1 MTTGVDRGSATVV
14 VALIMA
20 ILLVAVVG
28 LGSLTVLYG
37 VRAEAHNAAD
47 AAALAAAVGTYP
59 PAGAGDPF
67 AEAARYA
74 AANGAL
80 VVSCECAID
89 SSLGVRS
96 ATVIVEKEVTV
107 PFFGT
112 LGVRAGATGE
122 FDPVAW
128 LGG

>member
-1 MTTGVDRGSATVV
+1 MTTADRGSATIVV
-14 VALIMA
+14 T
-20 ILLVAVVG
+20 LVAAMVLTATVG

-37 VRAEAHNAAD
+37 VRSEANTAAD
-47 AAALAAAVGTYP
+47 AAALAAAVATYP
-59 PAGAGDPF
+59 PAGAGDPR

-74 AANGAL
+74 GANGAV
-80 VVSCECAID
+80 VVSCDCTVDPRLE
-89 SSLGVRS
+89 VRS
-96 ATVIVEKEVTV
+96 VTVIVEKAVTV

>member
-1 MTTGVDRGSATVV
+1 MTLADRGAATVV
-14 VALIMA
+14 AALLVALVMA
-20 ILLVAVVG
+20 AVVG

-37 VRAEAHNAAD
+37 VRAEANNAAD
-47 AAALAAAVGTYP
+47 AAALAAAVATYP
-59 PAGAGDPF
+59 PAGAGDPR

-74 AANGAL
+74 GVNGAEL
-80 VVSCECAID
+80 VSCDCLVD
-89 SSLGVRS
+89 SGLDVRS

-112 LGVRAGATGE
+112 LEVRAGATGE
-122 FDPVAW
+122 FDPVSW

>member
-1 MTTGVDRGSATVV
+1 MIDDRGSATVV
-14 VALIMA
+14 AA
-20 ILLVAVVG
+20 LLVAMVMLTLVG

-37 VRAEAHNAAD
+37 VRGEANTAAD
-47 AAALAAAVGTYP
+47 AAALAAAVATYP
-59 PAGAGDPF
+59 PAGADDPR

-74 AANGAL
+74 SANGAV
-80 VVSCECAID
+80 VVSCECVID
-89 SSLGVRS
+89 SGLEVRS
-96 ATVIVEKEVTV
+96 ATVIVEKKVTV

>member
-1 MTTGVDRGSATVV
+1 MIDADRGSATVV
-14 VALIMA
+14 AA
-20 ILLVAVVG
+20 LLVAIVMVTLVG

-37 VRAEAHNAAD
+37 VRAEANTAAD
-47 AAALAAAVGTYP
+47 AAALAAAVATYP
-59 PAGAGDPF
+59 PAGADDPR

-74 AANGAL
+74 GANGAV
-80 VVSCECAID
+80 VVSCECVID
-89 SSLGVRS
+89 SGLETRS
-96 ATVIVEKEVTV
+96 ATVIVEKKVTV

>member
-1 MTTGVDRGSATVV
+1 VADRGSATLV
-14 VALIMA
+14 VAL
-20 ILLVAVVG
+20 LVAMVMVALVG

-37 VRAEAHNAAD
+37 VRAEANNAAD
-47 AAALAAAVGTYP
+47 AAALAAAVATYP
-59 PAGAGDPF
+59 PAGAGDPRS
-67 AEAARYA
+67 EAARYA
-74 AANGAL
+74 GANGAV
-80 VVSCECAID
+80 VVSCDCPID
-89 SSLGVRS
+89 FGLETRS
-96 ATVIVEKEVTV
+96 ATVIVEKKVTV

>member
-1 MTTGVDRGSATVV
+1 MTVPDRGSATVV
-14 VALIMA
+14 AA
-20 ILLVAVVG
+20 LLVTMVMAALVG

-37 VRAEAHNAAD
+37 VRSEANTAAD
-47 AAALAAAVGTYP
+47 AAALAAAVATYP
-59 PAGAGDPF
+59 AAGAGDPR

-74 AANGAL
+74 AANGAE
-80 VVSCECAID
+80 VVSCDCPVD
-89 SSLGVRS
+89 PSLEVRS
-96 ATVIVEKEVTV
+96 ATVVVEKKVTV

>member
-1 MTTGVDRGSATVV
+1 MLAAMVMA
-14 VALIMA
+14 AL
-20 ILLVAVVG
+20 VG

-37 VRAEAHNAAD
+37 VRAEANNAAD
-47 AAALAAAVGTYP
+47 AAALAAAVATYP
-59 PAGAGDPF
+59 PAGAGDPR

-74 AANGAL
+74 GANGA
-80 VVSCECAID
+80 VVVTCDCRID
-89 SSLGVRS
+89 SGLDVRS
-96 ATVIVEKEVTV
+96 ATVIVEKRVTV

-122 FDPVAW
+122 FDPVKW

>member
-1 MTTGVDRGSATVV
+1 MNAADRGSATLVAALV
-14 VALIMA
+14 VAIVLTAM
-20 ILLVAVVG
+20 VG

-37 VRAEAHNAAD
+37 VRAEANNAAD
-47 AAALAAAVGTYP
+47 AAALAAAVATYP
-59 PAGAGDPF
+59 PAGAGDPR

-74 AANGAL
+74 GANGAVL
-80 VVSCECAID
+80 VSCDCTVD
-89 SSLGVRS
+89 SQLEVRK

-112 LGVRAGATGE
+112 LKVRAGATGE

>member
-1 MTTGVDRGSATVV
+1 MTGVDRGSATVV
-14 VALIMA
+14 AA
-20 ILLVAVVG
+20 LLVAMVMAALGG

-37 VRAEAHNAAD
+37 VRAEANNAAD
-47 AAALAAAVGTYP
+47 AAALAAAVATYP
-59 PAGAGDPF
+59 LAGAGDPR

-74 AANGAL
+74 SVNGAEL
-80 VVSCECAID
+80 VSCDCPVD
-89 SSLGVRS
+89 SGLDVRS
-96 ATVIVEKEVTV
+96 ATVIVEKKVTV

>member
-1 MTTGVDRGSATVV
+1 MTDADRGSATVV
-14 VALIMA
+14 AA
-20 ILLVAVVG
+20 LLVALVLVALVG

-37 VRAEAHNAAD
+37 VRAEANNAAD
-47 AAALAAAVGTYP
+47 AAALAAAVATYP
-59 PAGAGDPF
+59 PAGAGDPR

-74 AANGAL
+74 AANGAA
-80 VVSCECAID
+80 VVSCDCPID
-89 SSLGVRS
+89 SGLGVRS

-112 LGVRAGATGE
+112 LEVRAAATGE